1 MFGRK
6 LARDRIQLLEAA
18 DELVVVDI
26 NADGAEVS
34 RFNCAVGYLPRDDA
48 VRSCLRIGHDQ
59 PPLSKGG

>member
-6 LARDRIQLLEAA
+6 LARDRVQLLEAA

-34 RFNCAVGYLPRDDA
+34 RFNCAVG
-48 VRSCLRIGHDQ
+48 
-59 PPLSKGG
+59 